1 MQWKAL
7 AVAINITE
15 FIVWG
20 YQRRADDA
28 AAVGSCGFQTCCRE
42 RELPIIIIK
51 TMFAVVGEITPFEKP
66 MKRNF
71 N

>member
-42 RELPIIIIK
+42 KASYHNYQDNVCSGWWNNFFWK
-51 TMFAVVGEITPFEKP
+51 TNEKE
-66 MKRNF
+66 F
-71 N
+71 